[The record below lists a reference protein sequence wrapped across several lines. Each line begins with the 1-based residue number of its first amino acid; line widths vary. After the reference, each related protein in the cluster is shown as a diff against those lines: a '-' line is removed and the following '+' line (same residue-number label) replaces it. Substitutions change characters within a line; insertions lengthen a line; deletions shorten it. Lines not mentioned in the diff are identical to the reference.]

1 MSLCW
6 PVPAIYASSDRPSIE
21 RLATGYSNVNSLGG
35 MFAWDDI
42 AVFLALYR
50 ERTTGRAAKVLGCSQ
65 PTIVRRL
72 ASLEH
77 ELGLNLFD
85 RTPSGLVPTDS
96 AHGLLGPAE
105 RVERTICEFSTEVGS
120 LAGTGLN
127 IIRLTFLDHFER
139 LLIPVLRNFRA
150 RWPGIQTELLAS
162 NRIYDL
168 ARGEADI
175 GIRGRDRPTSDEI
188 VVHDLPPTGWTV
200 YASAHLTPEEVPN
213 SPDEVAKH
221 PLALIEGPP
230 SHLPVFQWLASLPAH
245 ASTAMRCSNFSA
257 LKSALVSG
265 AAVSAL
271 PCTIGDGDP
280 ELVRC
285 FPPLEKWDIPIFLV
299 ARRAILR
306 RPPAR
311 DLFDSIAAYFIEHP
325 ALLTGRRG

>member
-1 MSLCW
+1 
-6 PVPAIYASSDRPSIE
+6 
-21 RLATGYSNVNSLGG
+21 

-50 ERTTGRAAKVLGCSQ
+50 ERTTGRAATALGCSQ

-72 ASLEH
+72 AGLEQ

-85 RTPSGLVPTDS
+85 RTPSGLVPTDA
-96 AHGLLGPAE
+96 AHSLLALAE
-105 RVERTICEFSTEVGS
+105 RVERAVCEFSTEVGS

-139 LLIPVLRNFRA
+139 LLIPVLRQFRA

-162 NRIYDL
+162 DRIYDL

-175 GIRGRDRPTSDEI
+175 GLRGRDRPASDEI

-200 YASAHLTPEEVPN
+200 YASAH
-213 SPDEVAKH
+213 SAPDERPHSRDEVVNF
-221 PLALIEGPP
+221 PLALVEGSPG
-230 SHLPVFQWLASLPAH
+230 HLPVYRWLASLPAH
-245 ASTAMRCSNFSA
+245 STKAMRCSNFRA
-257 LKSALVSG
+257 LRSALVSG

-285 FPPLEKWDIPIFLV
+285 FPPPEEFDTQIYLV

-311 DLFDSIAAYFIEHP
+311 DLFDSIAAHFNAHP
-325 ALLTGRRG
+325 TLLTGERG

>member
-1 MSLCW
+1 
-6 PVPAIYASSDRPSIE
+6 
-21 RLATGYSNVNSLGG
+21 

-50 ERTTGRAAKVLGCSQ
+50 ERTTGRAAAVLGCSQ

-77 ELGLNLFD
+77 GLGLNLFD
-85 RTPSGLVPTDS
+85 RTPAGLVPTEA
-96 AHGLLGPAE
+96 AHGLLGQAE
-105 RVERTICEFSTEVGS
+105 RVERAVCEFTTEVGS

-127 IIRLTFLDHFER
+127 IIRLTFIDHFER
-139 LLIPVLRNFRA
+139 LLIPILRQFRA

-162 NRIYDL
+162 DRIYDL

-175 GIRGRDRPTSDEI
+175 GIRGRERPTGEEL
-188 VVHDLPPTGWTV
+188 VVHELPPTGWAV
-200 YASAHLTPEEVPN
+200 YASALLPSDQRPQ
-213 SPDEVAKH
+213 SRDDVAKF
-221 PLALIEGPP
+221 PLALVEGSP
-230 SHLPVFQWLASLPAH
+230 SHLPVYRWLDSLPAH
-245 ASTAMRCSNFSA
+245 AATAMRCSNFRA
-257 LKSALVSG
+257 LRSALVSG

-271 PCTIGDGDP
+271 PCTVGDGDP

-285 FPPLEKWDIPIFLV
+285 FAPAEEWDTPIYLV

-311 DLFDSIAAYFIEHP
+311 ELFDSIATHFKANP
-325 ALLTGRRG
+325 TLLTGERG

>member
-1 MSLCW
+1 
-6 PVPAIYASSDRPSIE
+6 V
-21 RLATGYSNVNSLGG
+21 
-35 MFAWDDI
+35 FAWDDI

-50 ERTTGRAAKVLGCSQ
+50 ERTTGRAATALGCSQ

-72 ASLEH
+72 ANLEH
-77 ELGLNLFD
+77 ELGLSLFD
-85 RTPSGLVPTDS
+85 RTPSGLVPTEA
-96 AHGLLGPAE
+96 AHSLLSQAE
-105 RVERTICEFSTEVGS
+105 RVERAVCEFTTEVDS
-120 LAGTGLN
+120 LAGTALN

-139 LLIPVLRNFRA
+139 LLIPVLRQFRA

-162 NRIYDL
+162 DRIYDL

-188 VVHDLPPTGWTV
+188 VVHDLPPTGWAV
-200 YASAHLTPEEVPN
+200 YASAHVPPEERPH
-213 SPDEVAKH
+213 SRDEVAKF
-221 PLALIEGPP
+221 PLALVEGSPG
-230 SHLPVFQWLASLPAH
+230 HLPVYRWLASLPAH
-245 ASTAMRCSNFSA
+245 RTTAMRCSNFRA
-257 LKSALVSG
+257 LRSALVSG

-285 FPPLEKWDIPIFLV
+285 FPPQEEWDIPIFLV

-311 DLFDSIAAYFIEHP
+311 DLFDSIASHFEMHP
-325 ALLTGRRG
+325 TLLTGQRG

>member
-1 MSLCW
+1 
-6 PVPAIYASSDRPSIE
+6 
-21 RLATGYSNVNSLGG
+21 

-50 ERTTGRAAKVLGCSQ
+50 ERTTGRAAKAIGCSQ

-77 ELGLNLFD
+77 GLGLNLFD
-85 RTPSGLVPTDS
+85 RTPSGLVPTDA
-96 AHGLLGPAE
+96 AHRLLGAAE
-105 RVERTICEFSTEVGS
+105 RVERTICEFTTEVGS
-120 LAGTGLN
+120 VAGTGLN

-139 LLIPVLRNFRA
+139 LLIPVLRQFRA
-150 RWPGIQTELLAS
+150 RWPNVQTELLAS

-175 GIRGRDRPTSDEI
+175 GIRGRERPASDEI
-188 VVHDLPPTGWTV
+188 VVHDMPPTGWTV
-200 YASAHLTPEEVPN
+200 YASAHLAADEIPH
-213 SPDEVAKH
+213 SPDEVADH
-221 PLALIEGPP
+221 PLALIEGSP

-245 ASTAMRCSNFSA
+245 SSKAIRCSNFSA

-271 PCTIGDGDP
+271 PCTIGDSDA

-285 FPPLEKWDIPIFLV
+285 FAPRQEWDIPIYLV

-311 DLFDSIAAYFIEHP
+311 DLFDSIAAHFIEHP
-325 ALLTGRRG
+325 GLLTGRRD